1 MGRIETQGR
10 VRPMGE
16 QDLDQ
21 VAGLFLRNFR
31 AGTTFDVAEFKS
43 YVRDVFF
50 DPSRS
55 EEESGS
61 IVYENAEGRVLASIF
76 GMPLQITANGR
87 IHDGRLMSFF
97 MKDVQVTS
105 KAIWSMCM
113 QMRPKRHDFCF
124 SDTANVI
131 TRKIV
136 LAGGGEELPL
146 QSLKWRRVFRPA
158 AHLGL
163 KAARCLPGR
172 PARMA
177 GAVAG
182 LCDPVLR
189 NADRA
194 LVPDNGCDATS
205 HAIEPSRFHR
215 LAQEHLSRFSVHPT
229 WGLAEFEWVLRQ
241 ARRNKALGRCMIR
254 EVADGKG
261 NSIGAYLYFVN
272 LEGYAEVFNIL
283 SVCGQENLVVSELLV
298 HCDREGYV
306 AAGGM
311 NQPFLMP
318 PLSQQKYVSFR
329 HRGHFWIITRHQ
341 DIIDAVRRNDIYIG
355 GLASEGWNRLMTGF
369 GRQAG

>member
-1 MGRIETQGR
+1 ME
-10 VRPMGE
+10 E
-16 QDLDQ
+16 SDLDQ

-31 AGTTFDVAEFKS
+31 AGSCFDVTDFKA

-50 DPSRS
+50 DPSRY

-61 IVYENAEGRVLASIF
+61 IVYENAEGRILASIF

-97 MKDVQVTS
+97 MKDVEVSS
-105 KAIWSMCM
+105 KAVWSMCM
-113 QMRPKRHDFCF
+113 QLRPNRHDFCF
-124 SDTANVI
+124 SDTANVV

-136 LAGGGEELPL
+136 LAGGGEELPV

-158 AHLGL
+158 AHLGQ
-163 KAARCLPGR
+163 KAARSLPGR
-172 PARMA
+172 PSWLA
-177 GAVAG
+177 GAVG
-182 LCDPVLR
+182 RLCDPLLR
-189 NADRA
+189 KADRA
-194 LVPDNGCDATS
+194 LVPDKDCKATS
-205 HAIEPSRFHR
+205 HAIDPSRFHR
-215 LAQEHLSRFSVHPT
+215 LAQEHLARFSVHPT
-229 WGLAEFEWVLRQ
+229 WSLAEFEWVLQQ
-241 ARRNKALGRCMIR
+241 ARKNKALGSCVIR
-254 EVADGKG
+254 EVTGKKG
-261 NSIGAYLYFVN
+261 NGIGAYLYFVTR
-272 LEGYAEVFNIL
+272 EGYAEVFNIL
-283 SVCGQENLVVSELLV
+283 SACGQESNVIGELLH

-318 PLSQQKYVSFR
+318 PLSEQKYVSFR

-341 DIIDAVRRNDIYIG
+341 DIVDAVRRNDIYIG